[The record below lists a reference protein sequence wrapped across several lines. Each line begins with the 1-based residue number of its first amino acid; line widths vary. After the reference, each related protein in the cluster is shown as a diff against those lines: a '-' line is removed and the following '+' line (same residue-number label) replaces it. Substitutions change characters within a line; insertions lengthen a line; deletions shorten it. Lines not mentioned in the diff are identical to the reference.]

1 MKLSER
7 LQYIADEI
15 NCGETMADIGT
26 DHGFLPLYLLE
37 KKKCPK
43 VIMADISSGSLKKA
57 EINCRLVKPKG
68 DYELRLGNGI
78 DVLEDG
84 EVDTVVIAGM
94 GGLLISDILD
104 WNLKKSR
111 SVRRY
116 ILQPRNNA
124 GRLRH
129 WLVSNGFSIVKEG
142 IVREGKFLCEILTV
156 ESGDV
161 SKTVRNEGKRPSGT
175 AIQNRESISRNGIC
189 PDYGAEFDYPEALL
203 TFGGP
208 LTWEYL
214 QRHLETEQRIL
225 EKIEANAKDSKERGS
240 LNRQRIERLSLL
252 MRRWEE
258 MHGQETADRN
268 Y

>member
-15 NCGETMADIGT
+15 KCGETMADIGT

-43 VIMADISSGSLKKA
+43 VIMSDISSGSLKKA
-57 EINCRLVKPKG
+57 EINCKLVKPKG

-78 DVLEDG
+78 DVLADG

-94 GGLLISDILD
+94 GGLLIADILE

-111 SVRRY
+111 SVKRY
-116 ILQPRNNA
+116 ILQPRNNV
-124 GRLRH
+124 GRLRY
-129 WLVSNGFSIVKEG
+129 WLYCNGFSIVKEG

-156 ESGDV
+156 DNSSAAEENPCLTRKKSCGRREQVDGDADV
-161 SKTVRNEGKRPSGT
+161 FS
-175 AIQNRESISRNGIC
+175 
-189 PDYGAEFDYPEALL
+189 DYGAEFDYPDALL
-203 TFGGP
+203 AFGGA
-208 LTWEYL
+208 LTMEYL

-225 EKIEANAKDSKERGS
+225 ENIETKAKDSEKRGG
-240 LNRQRIERLSLL
+240 LTRQRIERLSDLI
-252 MRRWEE
+252 RRWEDIY
-258 MHGQETADRN
+258 G
-268 Y
+268 

>member
-15 NCGETMADIGT
+15 KCGETMADIGT

-57 EINCRLVKPKG
+57 EINCKLVKPKG

-78 DVLEDG
+78 DVLADG

-94 GGLLISDILD
+94 GGLLIADILE

-111 SVRRY
+111 SVKRY
-116 ILQPRNNA
+116 ILQPRNNV

-129 WLVSNGFSIVKEG
+129 WLFSNGFSIVKEG

-156 ESGDV
+156 ESCGAAA
-161 SKTVRNEGKRPSGT
+161 GT
-175 AIQNRESISRNGIC
+175 TRSVQNADSVQSPQTEPGGNGFS
-189 PDYGAEFDYPEALL
+189 DYGAVFDYPEALL
-203 TFGGP
+203 ALGGP
-208 LTWEYL
+208 LTLEYL

-225 EKIEANAKDSKERGS
+225 KSIEAKAKDSKERGG
-240 LNRQRIERLSLL
+240 LTRQRIERLSDLI
-252 MRRWEE
+252 RRWEE
-258 MHGQETADRN
+258 VYG
-268 Y
+268 